1 MGIIKQYAQDNH
13 EHDDV
18 VIAMATVIWSHS

>member
-1 MGIIKQYAQDNH
+1 MGIIKQYAHSNH

-18 VIAMATVIWSHS
+18 IIAMATVIWSHS